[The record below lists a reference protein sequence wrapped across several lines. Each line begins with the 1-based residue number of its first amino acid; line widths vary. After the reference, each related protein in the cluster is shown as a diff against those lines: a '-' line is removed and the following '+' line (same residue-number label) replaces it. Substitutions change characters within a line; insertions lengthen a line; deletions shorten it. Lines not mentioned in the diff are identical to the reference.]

1 MKIKR
6 AKGCVF
12 LLRKQSN
19 IGMFDTAVTVRK
31 ETTLR
36 KDGTKFSTLSFG
48 DDEREVMLQVVL
60 SDELKRFIMED

>member
-6 AKGCVF
+6 AKGCLFV
-12 LLRKQSN
+12 LRKQTN
-19 IGMFDTAVTVRK
+19 IGMVDTSVTVRK
-31 ETTLR
+31 ETTIR

-48 DDEREVMLQVVL
+48 DDERQVMLQVVL